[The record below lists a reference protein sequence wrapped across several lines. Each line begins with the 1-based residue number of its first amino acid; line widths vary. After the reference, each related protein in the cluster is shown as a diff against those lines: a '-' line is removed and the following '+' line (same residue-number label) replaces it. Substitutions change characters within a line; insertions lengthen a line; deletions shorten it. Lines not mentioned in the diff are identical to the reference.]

1 MRAIYYLSILT
12 NDFICIL
19 DRNMR
24 VFPHDVMAAQ
34 GLRGQVTDTW
44 ISIAPLTYD
53 EESKCVTIRVVHLGS
68 GGVGHVRRKLSPI
81 KGVNW
86 NFDTD

>member
-1 MRAIYYLSILT
+1 MRAIHGLSIL
-12 NDFICIL
+12 NYDFICIL

-44 ISIAPLTYD
+44 ISIVPERMMKKVNALLSVSCIWEAWVWPL
-53 EESKCVTIRVVHLGS
+53 SARV
-68 GGVGHVRRKLSPI
+68 PAI
-81 KGVNW
+81 IGVNW